1 MKRSVAWFKGN
12 VRQDVYVKGR
22 AVVTNSTTNRTKASA
37 VKQQVKQQQRFVVGE
52 TVVGGEEG
60 VGI

>member
-1 MKRSVAWFKGN
+1 MKRSLAWFKGN
-12 VRQDVYVKGR
+12 VMQDVYVRGR
-22 AVVTNSTTNRTKASA
+22 SVVTMSTTNRTRTAAAKKSGK
-37 VKQQVKQQQRFVVGE
+37 KQERFVAGE